1 MFAGFIDFAVKHH
14 STQDC

>member
-1 MFAGFIDFAVKHH
+1 MFAGFTDFAVKHH